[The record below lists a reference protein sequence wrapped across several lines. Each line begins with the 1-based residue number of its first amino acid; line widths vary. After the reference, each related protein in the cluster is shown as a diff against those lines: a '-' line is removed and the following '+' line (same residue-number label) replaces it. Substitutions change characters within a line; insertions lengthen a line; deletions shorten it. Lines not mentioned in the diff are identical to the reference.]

1 MILFRV
7 SLIRAAIYQALAH
20 HESLSFYDIAEKV
33 VNELGLSIADYSS
46 IPNLL
51 PDTLQGKEV
60 KDTFR
65 DLVEYRIY
73 EDLRRGWR
81 ILQPNLEQCGL
92 LHIEY
97 RGLEELCNNEKF
109 GKSFPDEKVKWPR
122 SIKIPTAF

>member
-1 MILFRV
+1 MVTISISVLKILSFTDNRQDASLQSGHFNDFVQV

-81 ILQPNLEQCGL
+81 ILQPNLSSAATT
-92 LHIEY
+92 H
-97 RGLEELCNNEKF
+97 
-109 GKSFPDEKVKWPR
+109 
-122 SIKIPTAF
+122 